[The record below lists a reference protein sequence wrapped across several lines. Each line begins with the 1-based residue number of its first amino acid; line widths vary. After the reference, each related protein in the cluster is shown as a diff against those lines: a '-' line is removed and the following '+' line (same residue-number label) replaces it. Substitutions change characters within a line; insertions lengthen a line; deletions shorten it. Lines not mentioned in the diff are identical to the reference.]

1 MIRYIPLGIF
11 ALLVVLLYFGLSNDP
26 RKIPSPL
33 MGKPVPAFNLPQLYD
48 PTKRIQPEDLH
59 GQVWVLNVWASW
71 CVSCRAEHAVLT
83 QFIKDNQLAVLGL
96 NYKDESPDAKAW
108 LARHG
113 DPYKVIAVDLD
124 GRVGIDFG
132 VYGVPE
138 SFIMDKKGII
148 RYKFTGP
155 IDQKAVV
162 EVLKPMVD
170 QLRAE
175 KG

>member
-11 ALLVVLLYFGLSNDP
+11 ALLVTLLYFGLGNDP

-33 MGKPVPAFNLPQLYD
+33 VGKPVPDFNLPQLYD
-48 PTKRIQPEDLH
+48 DKKTVKPDDLL
-59 GQVWVLNVWASW
+59 GKVWVLNVWASW

-83 QFIKDNQLAVLGL
+83 QFIKDNQLTVLGL
-96 NYKDESPDAKAW
+96 NYKDERPDAKAW
-108 LARHG
+108 LAQFG
-113 DPYKVIAVDLD
+113 NPYAVIAVDLD
-124 GRVGIDFG
+124 GRVGIDWG

-138 SFIMDKKGII
+138 SFIIDKKGII

-162 EVLKPMVD
+162 DILKPMVD

-175 KG
+175 EA